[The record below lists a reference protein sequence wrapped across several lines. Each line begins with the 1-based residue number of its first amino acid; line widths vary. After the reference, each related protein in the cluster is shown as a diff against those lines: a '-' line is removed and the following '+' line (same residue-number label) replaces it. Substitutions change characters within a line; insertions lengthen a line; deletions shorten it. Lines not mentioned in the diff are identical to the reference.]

1 MTGIMR
7 SSTIASGRC
16 FCAIATPRRPSSASR
31 TSCPIRSRL
40 SRRSDRT
47 SGSSSITSTRAMPA
61 PPPSRAPGGRGFP
74 SHRVHRQTTQPPG
87 YPTTRKSPRRTSPER
102 GMSALTCWE
111 ALPSLVRGKE
121 RARVLK
127 VSQKLEYAMRAMI
140 ELAVRRD
147 DDHLVPA
154 REIAENQQVPLRFL
168 EQQLG
173 ALARAGLVES
183 FRGAGGGCRIAR
195 DPAEITVAQ
204 IADAIEGQIYP
215 VFCLEPS
222 DHTCFADSRCGLQ
235 GFWADV
241 ARAVQQ
247 VFEETTVADLAAR
260 HRKMSPGRVMVSPEA
275 LVSRLN

>member
-1 MTGIMR
+1 
-7 SSTIASGRC
+7 
-16 FCAIATPRRPSSASR
+16 
-31 TSCPIRSRL
+31 
-40 SRRSDRT
+40 
-47 SGSSSITSTRAMPA
+47 
-61 PPPSRAPGGRGFP
+61 
-74 SHRVHRQTTQPPG
+74 
-87 YPTTRKSPRRTSPER
+87 
-102 GMSALTCWE
+102 
-111 ALPSLVRGKE
+111 
-121 RARVLK
+121 VLK

-140 ELAVRRD
+140 ELAGRRGD
-147 DDHLVPA
+147 GQLVPA

-235 GFWADV
+235 GFWADI
-241 ARAVQQ
+241 ARAVQH
-247 VFEETTVADLAAR
+247 VFEQTTVADLAAR
-260 HRKMSPGRVMVSPEA
+260 HRKMSPGPVVVSPTD
-275 LVSRLN
+275 LLSRLN

>member
-1 MTGIMR
+1 
-7 SSTIASGRC
+7 
-16 FCAIATPRRPSSASR
+16 
-31 TSCPIRSRL
+31 
-40 SRRSDRT
+40 
-47 SGSSSITSTRAMPA
+47 
-61 PPPSRAPGGRGFP
+61 
-74 SHRVHRQTTQPPG
+74 
-87 YPTTRKSPRRTSPER
+87 
-102 GMSALTCWE
+102 
-111 ALPSLVRGKE
+111 
-121 RARVLK
+121 VLK

-140 ELAVRRD
+140 ELAGRRG

-247 VFEETTVADLAAR
+247 VFAETTVADLAAR
-260 HRKMSPGRVMVSPEA
+260 HRKMSPGPVVVSPA
-275 LVSRLN
+275 DLLSRL